1 MLGGTHTT
9 ALNME
14 RGSESDQKMTLRT
27 VVLLSYWDNVVRNQT
42 GVRAGERS
50 VPLPSHSCDR
60 GPKLSLAGFEKFHA
74 EFQGFDD
81 WPYWIS
87 AIDRYTYR
95 STSLVHG
102 FKMHTCSCD
111 CWCILEWSA
120 PNTIYTHSVTHFH
133 TSHMLTFTHK
143 HTQHIHRYTDTH
155 THTYLEGTED
165 AGFADTAVTLKPSE
179 APPEHIQVPQ
189 DLQEQRVYKQWLPQD
204 WSTALAAA

>member
-1 MLGGTHTT
+1 MLGGTHAT

-74 EFQGFDD
+74 EFQGFDN

-87 AIDRYTYR
+87 AIDHYTYR
-95 STSLVHG
+95 STSLVYTDSRCTLAAVTVGAYCLPLTRSTHTQSHTSTP
-102 FKMHTCSCD
+102 HTCSH
-111 CWCILEWSA
+111 L
-120 PNTIYTHSVTHFH
+120 H
-133 TSHMLTFTHK
+133 TSTH
-143 HTQHIHRYTDTH
+143 HTYTDTQTH
-155 THTYLEGTED
+155 THIH
-165 AGFADTAVTLKPSE
+165 TLRAQKM
-179 APPEHIQVPQ
+179 Q
-189 DLQEQRVYKQWLPQD
+189 DLPIQQWPSNLRKLLRNTSKCHKTCRNREYTSND
-204 WSTALAAA
+204 RHRTGVLL

>member
-1 MLGGTHTT
+1 MLGGTHAT

-60 GPKLSLAGFEKFHA
+60 GSKLSLAGFEKFHA

-120 PNTIYTHSVTHFH
+120 PNTIYTRSVTHFH
-133 TSHMLTFTHK
+133 TSHMFTFTHK
-143 HTQHIHRYTDTH
+143 HTQHIHRHTDTH
-155 THTYLEGTED
+155 THTLR
-165 AGFADTAVTLKPSE
+165 AQKM
-179 APPEHIQVPQ
+179 Q
-189 DLQEQRVYKQWLPQD
+189 DLPIQQWPSNLRKLLRNTSKCHKTCRNREYTSND
-204 WSTALAAA
+204 CHRTGVLL